1 MLKPI
6 VWCLNAFQTTE
17 RTMALLSNP
26 MVWWWNSKIRW
37 WDISISPNSVSTLRG
52 SYGRC
57 KGRCTIRVLQL
68 VHGILPVN
76 SRMKCFLCNVQAHF
90 DRAGSHKVWV
100 EILVRRILL
109 LNSRIKCFVQC
120 PNAFS
125 LRRLAQSVGRDLG
138 LRHVNYRTK
147 WLAVQ
152 RPCAFRLRR
161 LTQSVGRRLGLRH
174 FTCKLSHI
182 VALVKCPHAFRLR
195 RRTQSM
201 GPGLGVG
208 PPPQHHHS
216 QHHHLPP
223 LDLNIINLH
232 VIFRNINIII
242 LFIILLNIIIL
253 NINIIIIIII
263 TTTITIII
271 IIINIIIHI
280 ILHHPP
286 TPPPLFGV
294 SCRDNFLVFMGP
306 FQGLQERIRKR
317 HLRVSLLMPR
327 RKELERLVRTRGT
340 EQIAWCPRR
349 FLGLWIISG
358 WWV

>member
-1 MLKPI
+1 
-6 VWCLNAFQTTE
+6 
-17 RTMALLSNP
+17 
-26 MVWWWNSKIRW
+26 
-37 WDISISPNSVSTLRG
+37 
-52 SYGRC
+52 
-57 KGRCTIRVLQL
+57 
-68 VHGILPVN
+68 
-76 SRMKCFLCNVQAHF
+76 
-90 DRAGSHKVWV
+90 
-100 EILVRRILL
+100 
-109 LNSRIKCFVQC
+109 
-120 PNAFS
+120 
-125 LRRLAQSVGRDLG
+125 
-138 LRHVNYRTK
+138 
-147 WLAVQ
+147 
-152 RPCAFRLRR
+152 
-161 LTQSVGRRLGLRH
+161 
-174 FTCKLSHI
+174 
-182 VALVKCPHAFRLR
+182 
-195 RRTQSM
+195 M

-253 NINIIIIIII
+253 NININ
-263 TTTITIII
+263 III
-271 IIINIIIHI
+271 IIINNIIINI